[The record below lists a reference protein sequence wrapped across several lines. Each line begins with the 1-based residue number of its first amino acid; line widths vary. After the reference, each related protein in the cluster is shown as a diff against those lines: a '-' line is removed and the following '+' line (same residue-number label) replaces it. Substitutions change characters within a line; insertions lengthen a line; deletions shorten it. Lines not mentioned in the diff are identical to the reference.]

1 MLVIGTVNGDTELS
15 ESKCTKNV
23 LIDIWQDAQLLFIL
37 GRRSLCFRR
46 SSRDSLSLLIVHVLL
61 CYE

>member
-1 MLVIGTVNGDTELS
+1 MLVIGSVNGDTELS
-15 ESKCTKNV
+15 ESKCTNNI

-46 SSRDSLSLLIVHVLL
+46 SSRDSLGLLVVHAPLY
-61 CYE
+61 YE